1 MDIVTFRVADDYFIP
16 AYASV
21 RGKETPI
28 WIQQR
33 TPEAEHSIN
42 VRQSGC
48 GHSCVAMALRLLGF
62 DDITP
67 YKEYMLCRE
76 LFGAPLPPEKS
87 PNGLRQ
93 YGFITPS
100 GITKVFKHFNVK
112 SQDYGVPKGKRK
124 ECTDQIV
131 NALKEGKL
139 VIMASH
145 PSEEFPENPFSKGDH
160 YILLVGFNK
169 DGKIFVANSSL
180 NGITPILGVHDGVEE
195 SVIERALWDGG
206 ESIDATWGNLEIL
219 DKITGYI
226 IVG

>member
-1 MDIVTFRVADDYFIP
+1 MDIVTFRVSDDEFIP
-16 AYASV
+16 AYVSV
-21 RGKETPI
+21 RGKETPV

-33 TPEAEHSIN
+33 TPEAEFSTS
-42 VRQSGC
+42 VKQSGC
-48 GHSCVAMALRLLGF
+48 GHSCIAMALRLLGVE
-62 DDITP
+62 DITP
-67 YKEYMLCRE
+67 YKEYLLCRE
-76 LFGAPLPPEKS
+76 LFGAPVREDKS

-93 YGFITPS
+93 YHFITPS
-100 GITKVFKHFNVK
+100 GVTKVFRHFNIK
-112 SQDYGVPKGKRK
+112 AQDYGVPKGKRK
-124 ECTDQIV
+124 DCTEQIKK
-131 NALKEGKL
+131 ALQEGKL

-145 PSEEFPENPFSKGDH
+145 PSPEFPENPFSKGDH

-180 NGITPILGVHDGVEE
+180 NGVTPILGIHDGVED

-219 DKITGYI
+219 DKLTGYI